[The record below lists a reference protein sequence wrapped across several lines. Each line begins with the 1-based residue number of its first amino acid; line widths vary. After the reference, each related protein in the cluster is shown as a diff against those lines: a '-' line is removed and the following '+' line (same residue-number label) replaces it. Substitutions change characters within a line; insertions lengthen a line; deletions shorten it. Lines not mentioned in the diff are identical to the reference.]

1 MKLSGEPDIDLKYN
15 EFLNSK
21 AGGVMDIEAYFKK
34 VYTVAYMLT
43 GEEKIAEE
51 IAELAIT
58 NTAKQLNGDNK
69 ISSSMLQLTILELV
83 KIFLKM
89 PKSHS
94 DDNII
99 GIQKALLTLNP
110 LNRAVVIWKDV
121 LGYQI
126 SVNIPVFD
134 CTYEELV
141 RELVCGRR
149 ELKEYIKL

>member
-1 MKLSGEPDIDLKYN
+1 
-15 EFLNSK
+15 
-21 AGGVMDIEAYFKK
+21 MDIEAYFKK

>member
-1 MKLSGEPDIDLKYN
+1 LKLSGEPDIDLKYN